1 MLRRVLLENFVGF
14 KDKQTIEFK
23 ENESPTIFVGENGS
37 GKTSLLE
44 GIRRCLKS
52 SRSTTR
58 SSVYD
63 EQYPSYFVCKFD
75 TSKCSEEVL
84 KAISKECMYTGI
96 VTNNEEYFK
105 FVSTPSKL
113 FIDKYPKV
121 NEKNVSGEFQSTDT
135 ENAKTIYDELNRN
148 ELNCTRIFDRTFTDD
163 DRLKDDSKVEQL
175 LKLLEDYVVM
185 TFPLRSIGPLQWS
198 KSERIAEQKRQ
209 ENYSE
214 ASRRAEIISYFLENT
229 DEFNLEK
236 EKQYFSGLTGRTDI
250 QFELSTPSD
259 GETRNIVVKS
269 KENKLPGDEFALL
282 KTPEGM
288 LEAKHMSILI
298 SSKTFQTLI
307 LEEPDRGMHP
317 QMTERMLAII
327 QSESEN
333 KKVVFTTHNPCF
345 VSPTTIS
352 SLVIFK
358 RIRPTNV
365 NITNKYR
372 TKVVS
377 DLESIFR
384 ADKHKPKQ
392 NLSFEPGMKTLR
404 LLTRDHFTHFI
415 FAKRILFCEGDSDF
429 LFLTALKE
437 KIMKQSDGTKKVL
450 QLIQERSLADDLLL
464 LQNMLVSI
472 QIINMGGWRNACR
485 LHSICKEL
493 ELHECYF
500 VCDKDAMIQDDAEHK
515 ITQSNKW
522 LEETAYLDILEKY
535 NHRTIS
541 WDDARKRLQT
551 KCKCFAW
558 RDGTIEDMV
567 LSLLR
572 SETQRSCTSGTTEVK
587 WTEKTQVIDELEQQ
601 FVTLPPLHRW
611 KDRRPNIR
619 TSRNEDKTD
628 KLFLNKE
635 VKQENI
641 TNSVELFLNACEKE
655 SDDLVQFV
663 QFLMQIERT

>member
-1 MLRRVLLENFVGF
+1 MLRGVFLKNFVQF
-14 KDKQTIEFK
+14 RDKQIIEFK
-23 ENESPTIFVGENGS
+23 ENENPTMFVGENGS

-44 GIRRCLKS
+44 GIRRCLTS

-63 EQYPSYFVCKFD
+63 ERIPSYFVCKFD
-75 TSKCSEEVL
+75 ISKCSEEVL
-84 KAISKECMYTGI
+84 KGVEHDYMFTGI
-96 VTNNEEYFK
+96 ITNNGHYFK

-113 FIDKYPKV
+113 FVDKYQKV
-121 NEKNVSGEFQSTDT
+121 RGKSVSSEFQSTDT
-135 ENAKTIYDELNRN
+135 DSAKTIIDQLNRN
-148 ELNCTRIFDRTFTDD
+148 ELDVASIVDCFTDIEKTD
-163 DRLKDDSKVEQL
+163 SQTLNNSKVEQSL
-175 LKLLEDYVVM
+175 QLLEKYVVM
-185 TFPLRSIGPLQWS
+185 TFSLQSIGQLQWS
-198 KSERIAEQKRQ
+198 KSERIAGQNRQ
-209 ENYSE
+209 ELYSE
-214 ASRRAEIISYFLENT
+214 ASRRAEIISYFLENQG
-229 DEFNLEK
+229 EFDLKK
-236 EKQYFSGLTGRTDI
+236 EKRYFSGLTGRTDI
-250 QFELSTPSD
+250 RFELSSGGP
-259 GETRNIVVKS
+259 RNIVVKS
-269 KENKLPGDEFALL
+269 DETILTGDEFALL
-282 KTPEGM
+282 KTPEGV

-317 QMTERMLAII
+317 QMIERMLAII

-333 KKVVFTTHNPCF
+333 KKLVFTTHNPCF
-345 VSPTTIS
+345 VTPTTIS
-352 SLVIFK
+352 SLVIFR
-358 RIRPTNV
+358 RIRPTNI
-365 NITNKYR
+365 NASYKDK
-372 TKVVS
+372 TKVIS
-377 DLESIFR
+377 DLESIFK
-384 ADKHKPKQ
+384 ADTHKPKQ

-415 FAKRILFCEGDSDF
+415 FAKRILFCEGVSDI

-437 KIMKQSDGTKKVL
+437 RIMKQSSGIKKVL
-450 QLIQERSLADDLLL
+450 QLMQEHSLADDLLL
-464 LQNMLVSI
+464 LHNILVSI

-493 ELHECYF
+493 ELPECYF
-500 VCDKDAMIQDDAEHK
+500 VCDKDAIIQDDAEHK
-515 ITQSNKW
+515 ITQVNKW
-522 LEETAYLDILEKY
+522 LKTTAYLDILDMY
-535 NHRTIS
+535 NHCKIS

-551 KCKCFAW
+551 ECKCFTW

-567 LSLLR
+567 MSLLR
-572 SETQRSCTSGTTEVK
+572 SETRRTCASGTTKVK

-619 TSRNEDKTD
+619 TSRNEETTD

-641 TNSVELFLNACEKE
+641 TKSVEIFLNACEKK

-663 QFLMQIERT
+663 QFLLLIERG